1 MYNHKNR
8 TRIDGIIYT
17 VLAFFLWG
25 IFPIYWK
32 LLNTVAA
39 LEILAHRILWS
50 LIFITVFLFITR
62 RSTVGQLL
70 NNSSARKV
78 LVSTS
83 LLLGVNW
90 FTYVFAVNSGRIVAA
105 SMGYYINPLVSVFL
119 GLVILKERLNA
130 LQICALALAI
140 VGVLYIT
147 IDYGRFPWIALVL
160 AFSFGFYGLL
170 KKTSQLASLPSLMV
184 EMLFLSPIAIS
195 VVIYRALRGSGT
207 LFSIS
212 IGMDFLLIF
221 AGVVSVLPLYWFA
234 EGAKRIPLSSVGFF
248 QYIAPTF
255 MLSIGVFMYH
265 EAFTR
270 THLISFGLIWCAL
283 IVYTFTL
290 VKADRRSLHIK

>member
-1 MYNHKNR
+1 MHNHKNR
-8 TRIDGIIYT
+8 TQIDGVIYT

-32 LLNTVAA
+32 LLNTVPA

-50 LIFITVFLFITR
+50 LIFITVFLFITKR
-62 RSTVGQLL
+62 LTVGQLL
-70 NNSSARKV
+70 NNASARKV

-83 LLLGVNW
+83 LLIGVNW
-90 FTYVFAVNSGRIVAA
+90 FTYVFAVNSGRIVEA

-160 AFSFGFYGLL
+160 AFAFGFYGLL

-184 EMLFLSPIAIS
+184 ETLFLSPVAIS
-195 VVIYRALRGSGT
+195 VVIYRALRGSGA

-221 AGVVSVLPLYWFA
+221 AGIVSVLPLYWFA

-255 MLSIGVFMYH
+255 MLCIGVFLYH

-270 THLISFGLIWCAL
+270 THLISFSLIWCAL
-283 IVYTFTL
+283 MIYTLTL
-290 VKADRRSLHIK
+290 VKTKHGSLHIQ